1 MNAHAAFPAHPPTV
15 AHDPALGPSPRARA
29 LAARQLAVLE
39 RLAEMGLAVAEAVER
54 EVQAR
59 TPPAPSAAPDP
70 AFSPPASVQ
79 GEARAPEAG
88 EGSVRALQGLAMA
101 YARTAR
107 AVRMTVLLQSKLM
120 RELEAAE
127 GLGETS
133 GEANR
138 RRAARRDAEQARK
151 AAVARIVRR
160 VAEGQFDDP
169 ETLDAYAEE
178 ACGRLDDEDL
188 YGDVL
193 LRPMGELV
201 ARICRDLDLD
211 PDWSRL
217 AQEAWAEAE
226 IAAAPPGS
234 PFAGLGASPQTR
246 AGVPDAALAGVG
258 PPLLFDSA

>member
-1 MNAHAAFPAHPPTV
+1 
-15 AHDPALGPSPRARA
+15 
-29 LAARQLAVLE
+29 
-39 RLAEMGLAVAEAVER
+39 
-54 EVQAR
+54 
-59 TPPAPSAAPDP
+59 
-70 AFSPPASVQ
+70 
-79 GEARAPEAG
+79 
-88 EGSVRALQGLAMA
+88 VRALQGLAMA

-107 AVRMTVLLQSKLM
+107 AVRMTVLLQAKLM
-120 RELEAAE
+120 REMEAAE

-138 RRAARRDAEQARK
+138 RRAARQDAEQARK

-160 VAEGQFDDP
+160 VAEGRCDDP

-234 PFAGLGASPQTR
+234 PFAGFGSGADME
-246 AGVPDAALAGVG
+246 AGQRPPPVPIH
-258 PPLLFDSA
+258 DSA